1 MDPQRIPRTI
11 LIIDD
16 HQGLIALIQRCLSR
30 EGYHTVVAYS
40 GQQALSWLST
50 QKADL
55 LLLDLHLSDMHG
67 EELLLQLK
75 SRNQHIPFI
84 VITGQGDERL
94 AVKMMKQGARDY
106 FIKDSSLTSLLPSIV
121 TQTFEQIHQEQRLTE
136 AEEALSTEQKRSA
149 ITLASIEEGVFT
161 TDCAGHITYMN
172 RMAED
177 LTGYRPLEALG
188 QPIEGI
194 VPFVGSGSKNGNRH
208 PVHQVLEYGKPLHP
222 IDHQMIRGASLRERP
237 VVYSASPIRCK
248 DGRISGVVLVLR
260 DMTERLKLDQELLKA
275 SKLESLGLL
284 AGGIAHDFNNLLTA
298 ILGNLSISR
307 NWANTPE
314 TLDKF
319 LSEAEQA
326 SLRAKGLTQQL
337 LTFAKGSSPFKKP
350 LDLRLLV
357 METATFALRGSSTRC
372 EFNLPE
378 DLWTVHADEGQISQV
393 IHSLALN
400 AHQAMSEEG
409 TVTISGENTEL
420 SVDCI
425 TPLALSTPGPYLK
438 IQFIDHGTGIPEA
451 ILPKIFDPYFSTKP
465 QGSGLGLST
474 AYSVIKNH
482 HGTILVSSL
491 PGEGTTITIYL
502 PAQIKSQPSANVPT
516 ALTRGQGKILVMDD
530 EPSIRALVCQ
540 MLGFLGYEVHSASDG
555 QEAIKQYAEAQNTPQ
570 PFSAV
575 ILDLTVP
582 GRMGGKE
589 TLNQLKQLDPEV
601 RAIVASG
608 YSNEM
613 NLSHYSAYGFLGAV
627 SKPFHF
633 SDLSQLLSQI
643 TQSTEPSLPL
653 QSTG

>member
-50 QKADL
+50 NKADL

-67 EELLLQLK
+67 EELLIRLK
-75 SRNQHIPFI
+75 TRNHQIPFI

-94 AVKMMKQGARDY
+94 AVKMIKQGARDY
-106 FIKDSSLTSLLPSIV
+106 FIKDRSLIGLLPSIV
-121 TQTFEQIHQEQRLTE
+121 AQTFDQIHQEQRLTE
-136 AEEALSTEQKRSA
+136 MEDALRTEQKRSA

-161 TDCAGHITYMN
+161 TDHEGRITYMN

-177 LTGYRPLEALG
+177 LTGYVSSDALG
-188 QPIEGI
+188 HPVEKI
-194 VPFVGSGSKNGNRH
+194 VQFVCSGHRPDDRH
-208 PVHQVLEYGKPLHP
+208 PVYQVLECGKPLHP
-222 IDHQMIRGASLRERP
+222 IDHQLMRQSTFRERP
-237 VVYSASPIRCK
+237 VVYSASPIRGK
-248 DGRISGVVLVLR
+248 DGHIQGVVLVLR
-260 DMTERLKLDQELLKA
+260 DMTERVKLDQELLKA

-337 LTFAKGSSPFKKP
+337 LTFAKGSSPLKKP
-350 LDLRLLV
+350 LDLRHLV
-357 METATFALRGSSTRC
+357 METATFALRGLSTRC
-372 EFNLPE
+372 EFDLPKG
-378 DLWTVHADEGQISQV
+378 LWTVHADEGQISQV
-393 IHSLALN
+393 IHSLAMN
-400 AHQAMSEEG
+400 AHQAMAEEG
-409 TVTISGENTEL
+409 TVTIKCENTEL
-420 SVDCI
+420 SADCI
-425 TPLALSTPGPYLK
+425 TPLALPNPGPYLK
-438 IQFIDHGTGIPEA
+438 IQFIDHGSGISED

-482 HGTILVSSL
+482 QGTILVSSH
-491 PGEGTTITIYL
+491 PTEGTVFTIYL
-502 PAQIKSQPSANVPT
+502 PAQVPT
-516 ALTRGQGKILVMDD
+516 PAMAQGPASLTRGEGKILVMDD

-540 MLGFLGYEVHSASDG
+540 MLGFLGYEVHCASDG
-555 QEAIKQYAEAQNTPQ
+555 QEAIKQYAEAQKTLR

-589 TLNQLKQLDPEV
+589 TLNRLKQLDPEV

-643 TQSTEPSLPL
+643 IQGAEPSLPL